1 MLVEELGTSQSG
13 GSDLQC
19 LLWGEQ
25 WCSGSLANLPG
36 ATQMLPAF
44 GKVV

>member
-25 WCSGSLANLPG
+25 GSGSLANLPG
-36 ATQMLPAF
+36 ATRMLPAF